1 MLPVF
6 IYHQFP
12 ITHVPQV
19 SIFPNRNSW
28 KLAPTLYHYAGH
40 TQGLSPVLLYVWW
53 CTTVIGIL
61 RITFKFQQVLT
72 YLITFSWLKQTYLF
86 SQTWDSDNGRVARKI
101 CSNNNGFKLFHE
113 NSANFSRLVVNL
125 SSSLDRAFISYQ
137 ICWQEHCIATV
148 RFQTYLWLNPPFCS
162 ASLSIQPLVGMG
174 YLEKCQNCKP
184 RHFY

>member
-1 MLPVF
+1 MKVLQNFSCWVFSLLQVSVSQFSSTRHWLISFTQLLTLPDF

-19 SIFPNRNSW
+19 SIFPNRYSW

-101 CSNNNGFKLFHE
+101 CSNSNGFKLFHE
-113 NSANFSRLVVNL
+113 NCANFSRLVVT
-125 SSSLDRAFISYQ
+125 SL
-137 ICWQEHCIATV
+137 
-148 RFQTYLWLNPPFCS
+148 LL
-162 ASLSIQPLVGMG
+162 
-174 YLEKCQNCKP
+174 
-184 RHFY
+184 